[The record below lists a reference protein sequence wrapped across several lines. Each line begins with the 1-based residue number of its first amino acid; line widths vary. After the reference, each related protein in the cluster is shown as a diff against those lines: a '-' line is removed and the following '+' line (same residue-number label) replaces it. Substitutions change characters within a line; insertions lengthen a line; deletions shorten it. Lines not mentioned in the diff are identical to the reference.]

1 MRLALPLGLAA
12 LICAVP
18 ASAYSTS
25 TVNCRSADRP
35 GLQLD
40 LVTGWAVGPTIAQ
53 AYIVDGDTR
62 ILTGDREPH
71 PKIAQSW
78 YDDHELRVQI
88 TDWYGET
95 EIARLRANSRTRGGP
110 YVGSFRLGDRS
121 LRIRCLPDGG

>member
-1 MRLALPLGLAA
+1 MRLVLPLGLA
-12 LICAVP
+12 LLVCAAP
-18 ASAYSTS
+18 ASAYSTG
-25 TVNCRSADRP
+25 TINCRSTERP

-53 AYIVDGDTR
+53 AYIVDGDAR

-88 TDWYGET
+88 TDWHGET
-95 EIARLRANSRTRGGP
+95 EIARLRANGRARGGL
-110 YVGSFRLGDRS
+110 YVGTLAFRDRT
-121 LRIRCLPDGG
+121 IRVRCTPDGG